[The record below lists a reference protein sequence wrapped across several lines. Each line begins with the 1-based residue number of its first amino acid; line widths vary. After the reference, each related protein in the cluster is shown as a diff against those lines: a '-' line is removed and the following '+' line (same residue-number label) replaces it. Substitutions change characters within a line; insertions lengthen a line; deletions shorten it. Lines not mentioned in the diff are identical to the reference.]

1 MSSARF
7 QNIRSTHES
16 KLHFYMY
23 KWTLWNQN
31 LKHNAIGYCSK
42 ENEILRYKFYKA
54 CIGLVSQN
62 YKMLR
67 KEIKDLN
74 KSNILCTGVGSLNTA
89 TWILASARSV
99 LAGNPGLPLPACLH
113 AKALSP
119 VQLFATQ
126 RTVARLAPLS
136 MEFLRQ
142 EYWSGWPFPPPGDL
156 PNPGT
161 KLGSFVS
168 CTGRRVLY
176 L

>member
-1 MSSARF
+1 M
-7 QNIRSTHES
+7 
-16 KLHFYMY
+16 
-23 KWTLWNQN
+23 
-31 LKHNAIGYCSK
+31 
-42 ENEILRYKFYKA
+42 
-54 CIGLVSQN
+54 VSQN

-136 MEFLRQ
+136 MGVSRQ
-142 EYWSGWPFPPPGDL
+142 EYWSGLPCPPPGNL

-161 KLGSFVS
+161 ETISPAMKVVFV
-168 CTGRRVLY
+168 CLFVY
-176 L
+176 H